1 MLTIKNL
8 LAGLAITIGFSG
20 IAQAAAINIDLTSP
34 NSRAGVFNSTYAK
47 QYNYEKGDL
56 GLSVTGWSYGLTTT
70 TTSSQTCTK
79 TNSRG
84 VCTKY
89 KTTTT
94 TTTAVN
100 NKIEQEY
107 VGKWD
112 GLGVEKTDSPNHAVD
127 NEGGDFDMLLL
138 SFDEVVKLL
147 SIDLGWISGDSDIS
161 LLAFTGTSFNSS
173 SLIGKKWEDLLGNGW
188 QSVGNYYNVDYSS
201 NNGTVNQGG
210 VASQYWLVGAYNEKL
225 GGFTGP
231 NKNFT
236 SGDDYFKVKGVSVER
251 PPVVKVPEPGS
262 LLLLAL
268 GLLGIGAVRRR
279 VA

>member
-20 IAQAAAINIDLTSP
+20 IAQAGAINIDLTAP

-70 TTSSQTCTK
+70 KTTSQTCTQTK
-79 TNSRG
+79 KG

-138 SFDEVVKLL
+138 SFDEAVKLL
-147 SIDLGWISGDSDIS
+147 SLDLGWISGDSDIS
-161 LLAFTGTSFNSS
+161 LLAFNGSSFNTS
-173 SLIGKKWEDLLGNGW
+173 SLLGKKWEDLIGNGW
-188 QSVGNYYNVDYSS
+188 QSAGNYYNVDYGS
-201 NNGTVNQGG
+201 NSGNVNSTGIT
-210 VASQYWLVGAYNEKL
+210 SQYWLVGAYNDKL
-225 GGFTGP
+225 GGFTGS
-231 NKNFT
+231 NKNLS
-236 SGDDYFKVKGVSVER
+236 SGNDYFKVKGVSVER
-251 PPVVKVPEPGS
+251 PPVNVPEPGA
-262 LLLLAL
+262 LMLLAL
-268 GLLGIGAVRRR
+268 GLIGLGVARRR
-279 VA
+279 AA

>member
-1 MLTIKNL
+1 MRTIKNL

-20 IAQAAAINIDLTSP
+20 IAHAGAIAIDLTSP
-34 NSRAGVFNSTYAK
+34 NSRTGVFSSTYAK

-56 GLSVTGWSYGLTTT
+56 GLAITGWSYGTKTVTTPKTCAKKDRRGNCTSWNAAVT
-70 TTSSQTCTK
+70 TTSVVAS
-79 TNSRG
+79 
-84 VCTKY
+84 
-89 KTTTT
+89 
-94 TTTAVN
+94 
-100 NKIEQEY
+100 IEQEY

-173 SLIGKKWEDLLGNGW
+173 SLLGKKWEDLIGNGW
-188 QSVGNYYNVDYSS
+188 QSVGNYYNVDYGT
-201 NNGTVNQGG
+201 NNGNVNQGG
-210 VASQYWLVGAYNEKL
+210 AASQYWLVGSYNDKL

-231 NKNFT
+231 NKNLS
-236 SGDDYFKVKGVSVER
+236 SGNDYFKVKGVTVER

-268 GLLGIGAVRRR
+268 GLFSLAAARRR
-279 VA
+279 TA